1 MSRAPATRHIIAVLS
16 YSRVPGFGVALL
28 LVLLLGLAAP
38 FVLYYLIS
46 NETADPETLDRSDA
60 EQVARQDDPPDD
72 HG

>member
-1 MSRAPATRHIIAVLS
+1 
-16 YSRVPGFGVALL
+16 VPGFGVALL